1 MRGYHSISTSP
12 ARVFGR
18 TDAEGRQILP
28 IPMTYLL
35 NQWKKRGRR
44 DGDRKLYRVLQK
56 PSKRQRAQTEKNAE
70 NCIDKA
76 LSQVEMLGS
85 CC

>member
-1 MRGYHSISTSP
+1 MAVGIMNTP
-12 ARVFGR
+12 
-18 TDAEGRQILP
+18 TLI
-28 IPMTYLL
+28 
-35 NQWKKRGRR
+35 
-44 DGDRKLYRVLQK
+44 YRVLEK

-76 LSQVEMLGS
+76 LSRVEMLDF